1 MWITPMV
8 QDVASNR
15 ESCGRGGEAWYYPI
29 RISLSVFS
37 RATSGGARTWGK
49 QNMGYRREMALGLLR
64 VSIIYDVVYT
74 YPI

>member
-1 MWITPMV
+1 MAVDI
-8 QDVASNR
+8 AGNR
-15 ESCGRGGEAWYYPI
+15 ESCGRGGEAWHYPI
-29 RISLSVFS
+29 RTSLSVFS

-49 QNMGYRREMALGLLR
+49 QNMGYRREMGLGLPR

>member
-1 MWITPMV
+1 MV
-8 QDVASNR
+8 VNIAGNR
-15 ESCGRGGEAWYYPI
+15 GSCDRGGEAWCYPI

-49 QNMGYRREMALGLLR
+49 QNMGCRREMALSLMR

>member
-8 QDVASNR
+8 EDIAGKRGSR
-15 ESCGRGGEAWYYPI
+15 GRGGEAWHYPI

-37 RATSGGARTWGK
+37 RATSGGTRTWGK
-49 QNMGYRREMALGLLR
+49 QNMGYHGEMVLGLLK